1 MGWVVLVLGLLFLVA
16 GLVISLWQAFRNFA
30 QQVDDICGDRMAA
43 EAYGLAKLA
52 RAIAKLLQ
60 AFAKLTVGIQ
70 LSVIG
75 LVLVYCGMR
84 ILEILRPI

>member
-1 MGWVVLVLGLLFLVA
+1 MGWVVFVFGLLFLLA
-16 GLVISLWQAFRNFA
+16 GLVISLWQAFRDFA
-30 QQVDDICGDRMAA
+30 QQVDDICGDRIVAD
-43 EAYGLAKLA
+43 ENGLAKLA
-52 RAIAKLLQ
+52 RAIAKLLE